1 MKQHNVRSLTHLLDV
16 ALREVHDDARAD
28 GGKADKRQAG
38 RCTRVIAPSCGTSS
52 LQTTV
57 HHRKQKNKL
66 ILKPTT
72 HHMEAKPSQEGTD
85 TLRMWSRPLPRQSP
99 NLFYDI

>member
-1 MKQHNVRSLTHLLDV
+1 MKQHNVRSLTHLLAV

-38 RCTRVIAPSCGTSS
+38 RRTRVIAPSCGTSS

-72 HHMEAKPSQEGTD
+72 HHMEEVGI
-85 TLRMWSRPLPRQSP
+85 PLSDSFP
-99 NLFYDI
+99 FYPTVCPEFG